1 MKRHE
6 SLIPLSHQH
15 HDALSLCVLVE
26 RSLRADSSPANIQKQ
41 AQKAVTFSE
50 SEGEN
55 HFQLEEEFLF
65 PLIEQSIGGHPLLAE
80 LRDEHRQL
88 RELAARLARAP
99 EVSALQAFT
108 KLLASHVRKE
118 EKELFEDVQHR
129 IPTAQFVEAGNAM
142 RARAIQICVTK

>member
-26 RSLRADSSPANIQKQ
+26 RSLRADRSPANIEKQ
-41 AQKAVTFSE
+41 AQKAVTFAE

-55 HFQLEEEFLF
+55 HFQLEEEILF
-65 PLIEQSIGGHPLLAE
+65 PLIEQSLGGHPLIAQ
-80 LRDEHRQL
+80 LREEHRQL
-88 RELAARLARAP
+88 RELAAHLAQSP
-99 EVSALQAFT
+99 DILTLESFT
-108 KLLASHVRKE
+108 KLLASHVRRE

-129 IPTAQFVEAGNAM
+129 LPEPFFAQAGEAM